1 MSENREGKDMQMAG
15 DMREGS
21 DSLRVCM
28 VGDLPLPI
36 GGVAT
41 SCYNLSAE
49 LHRLGVEVTF
59 LDTNRSAH
67 KTIPEGIYDYEMLK
81 QLSVLKGIL
90 WIARSIL
97 SSSSRPLV
105 SRLFGEC
112 FKYGKNLG
120 IGGVFSVSLIAL
132 FLFDKLSKKRVDI
145 IHSHHAYPRSLS
157 ALIVGNA
164 LDIPAVVTI
173 YASEFTSEK
182 IKKLRPV
189 ATHICNA
196 ADHLIS
202 ISKHTRDT
210 ATRNGVVNNIDVIYL
225 GVDTSSFRG
234 NYDVSELKTKLNLS
248 EEKVVLYVGW
258 LIERKGPQLLL
269 EAVSRLKE
277 SNLKVFF
284 IGPDHGLKER
294 LENDAKKLNL
304 SHVYVLGPVDDMTLK
319 TFYSLADIFVFPT
332 MTDDEGFGLV
342 AAEAMA
348 SETAVI
354 GSRIGAIPEVVQDN
368 ETGLLFNAGDA
379 EDLNNKISILLH
391 NEKLLSEMKTR
402 GREYVKQTF
411 SWALSAERTLAI
423 YRDVIRK
430 HNTKGGRQDVKI
442 LEC

>member
-1 MSENREGKDMQMAG
+1 MSKNREGKDMQMAG
-15 DMREGS
+15 GIREES
-21 DSLRVCM
+21 DSLRVCI
-28 VGDLPLPI
+28 VGNLPLPI

-41 SCYNLSAE
+41 TCYNLSAQ

-59 LDTNRSAH
+59 FDTDRNVN
-67 KTIPEGIYDYEMLK
+67 KTIPGGIYDYEMLK

-120 IGGVFSVSLIAL
+120 IGGVFSVSAIAL
-132 FLFDKLSKKRVDI
+132 FLFNKLSKKRVDL
-145 IHSHHAYPRSLS
+145 IHTQHAYPRSLS
-157 ALIVGNA
+157 ALMVGDVLN
-164 LDIPAVVTI
+164 IPVVVTVH
-173 YASEFTSEK
+173 ASEFTSEK

-196 ADHLIS
+196 ADHVITPS
-202 ISKHTRDT
+202 RHTRDRV
-210 ATRNGVVNNIDVIYL
+210 TRNGVTNNIEVIYP
-225 GVDTSSFRG
+225 GVDASSFHA
-234 NYDVSELKTKLNLS
+234 NYDASGLRDKFHIKGENVI
-248 EEKVVLYVGW
+248 LYVGW
-258 LIERKGPQLLL
+258 LVERKGPQLLL
-269 EAVSRLKE
+269 QAITKLKE

-304 SHVYVLGPVDDMTLK
+304 NHVYVLGPVDDMTLK

-379 EDLNNKISILLH
+379 DDLNNKISTLLH

-402 GREYVKQTF
+402 GRGYVKENF
-411 SWALSAERTLAI
+411 SWALNAERTLRI
-423 YRDVIRK
+423 YRDVLDKRNGK
-430 HNTKGGRQDVKI
+430 RQG
-442 LEC
+442 